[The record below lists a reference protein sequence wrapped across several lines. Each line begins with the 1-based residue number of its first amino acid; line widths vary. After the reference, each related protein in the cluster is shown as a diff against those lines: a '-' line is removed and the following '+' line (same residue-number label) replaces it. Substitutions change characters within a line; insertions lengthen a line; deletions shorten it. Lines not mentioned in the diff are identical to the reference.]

1 MIISIIILTSF
12 VQLIFLGGK
21 KNLGLTLVERA
32 KPTKVCA

>member
-1 MIISIIILTSF
+1 MIIIIIVYTSF

-21 KNLGLTLVERA
+21 KNLGLTLVDRA